1 MSTDKPRPKI
11 DTAALFDRFPHLR
24 RIEESWG
31 TLACRKDLMAGAFLA
46 GRSMM
51 TRPTEACDRR
61 FFRYSRTFRSSC
73 SIWAKLPLLANQRE
87 AQSRVTD
94 RRNPVG

>member
-31 TLACRKDLMAGAFLA
+31 TLACRKDLMALMNDTRNGQRQGFPAEYALTIFRL
-46 GRSMM
+46 MM
-51 TRPTEACDRR
+51 EHDADFPQFEDSGGTAMWSDASHDRQ
-61 FFRYSRTFRSSC
+61 Y
-73 SIWAKLPLLANQRE
+73 WKP
-87 AQSRVTD
+87 
-94 RRNPVG
+94 